1 MKFVSAIFKILAA
14 LAFVAGIIY
23 LLATYGDKIVAWC
36 KKLLAC
42 EGCCCVPAQESDATA
57 EVATEETPVAED
69 NDFVG

>member
-14 LAFVAGIIY
+14 LAFVAGAIY

-36 KKLLAC
+36 KKILAC
-42 EGCCCVPAQESDATA
+42 ECCCVPAKEADTTA
-57 EVATEETPVAED
+57 EVVAEEVPVAED